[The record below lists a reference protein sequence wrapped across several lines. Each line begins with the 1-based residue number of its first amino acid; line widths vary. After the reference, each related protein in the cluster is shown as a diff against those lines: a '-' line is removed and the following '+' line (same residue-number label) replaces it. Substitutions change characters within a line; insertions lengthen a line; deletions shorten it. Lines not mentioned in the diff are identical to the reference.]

1 MKPQKP
7 LALRIVRVAALL
19 CLSMLSIYL
28 LPPSVARRSS
38 AAIENSPIH
47 KGEQTGTTL
56 VTKRR
61 GQVVDRQDDR
71 ALAIAERLQVSRPS
85 YDAIKQTPAVSA
97 SSFYGIEKSDAESI
111 ETLERTVLTATTPGA
126 RIDAV
131 EALTQTND
139 LDKAIRV
146 LSQVLVID
154 KNVDVRLAALE
165 ALDEIDEVPFEILAD
180 VATHDSD
187 SMLRLAALDLIR
199 DGQERSRRVVDFLR
213 RLSRIDSNSD
223 VRRMAAT
230 LLKTMFGGN
239 KRA

>member
-7 LALRIVRVAALL
+7 LALSIVRVGVLP
-19 CLSMLSIYL
+19 CLMMLAIYL
-28 LPPSVARRSS
+28 LPPSVAHKSV
-38 AAIENSPIH
+38 AAIENSPIR
-47 KGEQTGTTL
+47 KGEPTRTTL
-56 VTKRR
+56 VPGKRE
-61 GQVVDRQDDR
+61 QVIGRQDDR
-71 ALAIAERLQVSRPS
+71 ALAIAEFRRVSRPS
-85 YDAIKQTPAVSA
+85 YDPIKQTPAVRA
-97 SSFYGIEKSDAESI
+97 SSFYGIETSDAESI

-131 EALTQTND
+131 EALTQTNQ
-139 LDKAIRV
+139 LDKAMQV

-154 KNVDVRLAALE
+154 RNADVRRAALE

-187 SMLRLAALDLIR
+187 PMLRVEALDLIG
-199 DGQERSRRVVDFLR
+199 DGKERSRRVIDLLR

-223 VRRMAAT
+223 VRRSAAT
-230 LLKTMFGGN
+230 LLETMFGRN